1 MCQAIPFPLAQ
12 GGEKATMS
20 LSSRDLLDQAR
31 AEIPEVD
38 VSQLNDV
45 MQQEAQHAV
54 LDVREA
60 DEVAQGLI
68 PQAVH
73 IPRGFLELRVETLLP
88 DRTRPITVY
97 CAGGVRSLLAA
108 KTLKAMG
115 YSDVRSLKGGF
126 GAWKDQGM
134 PFRMPRAM
142 TAEQKER
149 YSRHF
154 LLDEVG
160 EEGQAKLLDAR
171 VLLIG
176 AGGLGAPVAYYLA
189 AAGIGTI
196 GLVDFDRVERSNLQR
211 QIFHTEDRI
220 GMLKTESAAIAL
232 KALNPEVNVIEH
244 NIHLDGSN
252 AGEIFEQYD
261 IIVNGCDNF
270 PTRYLAND
278 VAVFLG
284 KPMVDG
290 GIFRFEGQVTTMIPW
305 QSPCYRCRYPQPPPP
320 EEAPSCAEAGV
331 LGVLP
336 GLVGT
341 VQATEVIKLVL
352 GVGQSLSGRLLHVDA
367 LSMEFREFR
376 LRRDPECPVCGEHPT
391 ITEPIDYEGFCINPN
406 VPAQAG
412 AAEAILVGSG
422 TLG

>member
-1 MCQAIPFPLAQ
+1 MPF
-12 GGEKATMS
+12 
-20 LSSRDLLDQAR
+20 SSRDLIDQAR
-31 AEIPEVD
+31 DSVPEVD
-38 VSQLNDV
+38 AGELAHALEQDPL
-45 MQQEAQHAV
+45 HAV
-54 LDVREA
+54 IDVREQE
-60 DEVAQGLI
+60 EVAQGLI
-68 PQAVH
+68 ASAIH
-73 IPRGFLELRVETLLP
+73 IPRGYLELRVETVLP
-88 DRTRPITVY
+88 DRDRPVTLY
-97 CAGGVRSLLAA
+97 CAVGVRSLLAA
-108 KTLKAMG
+108 NTLRAMG
-115 YSDVRSLKGGF
+115 YTNVRSLRGGF
-126 GAWKDQGM
+126 NSWKDQGL
-134 PFRMPRAM
+134 PFKTPRPLS
-142 TAEQKER
+142 AEQRER

-171 VLLIG
+171 VLVIG

-189 AAGIGTI
+189 AAGVGTL

-211 QIFHTEDRI
+211 QIFHTDDRI
-220 GMLKTESAAIAL
+220 GMLKTESAGIAL
-232 KALNPEVNVIEH
+232 RALNPEVKVVEH
-244 NIHLDGSN
+244 NVHLDGSN

-261 IIVNGCDNF
+261 VIVNGCDNF

-305 QSPCYRCRYPQPPPP
+305 TSPCYRCRYPAPPPP

-341 VQATEVIKLVL
+341 VQATEVLKLIL
-352 GVGQSLSGRLLHVDA
+352 GIGETLSGRLLHVDA
-367 LSMEFREFR
+367 LAMEFREFR

-391 ITEPIDYEGFCINPN
+391 ITEPIDYEGFCTNPN
-406 VPAQAG
+406 LSRAGEAGSEILGELAQ
-412 AAEAILVGSG
+412 VG
-422 TLG
+422 